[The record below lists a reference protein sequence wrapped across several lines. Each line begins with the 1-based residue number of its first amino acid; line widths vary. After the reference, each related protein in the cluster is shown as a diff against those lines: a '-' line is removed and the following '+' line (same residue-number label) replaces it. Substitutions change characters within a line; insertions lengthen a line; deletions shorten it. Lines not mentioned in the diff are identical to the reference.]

1 MSHAVRGFVGA
12 TDDRHDHAAKSP
24 IKIDTDNNV
33 ERIDYYI
40 DTTNHPLTRFLD
52 FMKILLQLIKSNRRK
67 GFIRAVMH
75 IRNRRSN
82 TEPFSFLIRSFNA
95 YINGVHDGQHLYEIG
110 CKPLKKSARY
120 FLECRFTNYGE
131 AYYELMGFRSRNNL
145 VGIQIGPNALRRYA
159 EQVQRHQ
166 GQPNSWKRSNVVFA
180 LTFLE
185 ALRFTLIKLD
195 AIHAFEHGYDITIQ
209 YDTKYAYM
217 AYLPKLWG
225 YVCAAVDGRITYDTA
240 GLDPPQNL
248 DHFRF
253 PNNCNK
259 LKHNSI
265 YATAMVGLRTIP
277 EDGGGGGGGGGGGR
291 DNFIEDL
298 GDLQSFPPLQGCSNV
313 YRLVQI

>member
-1 MSHAVRGFVGA
+1 MSHAVRGFAGA
-12 TDDRHDHAAKSP
+12 TDDRHDHAAKSS
-24 IKIDTDNNV
+24 INIDTHNNV

-40 DTTNHPLTRFLD
+40 DTTNHPLTRYRD

-75 IRNRRSN
+75 IPS
-82 TEPFSFLIRSFNA
+82 LIG
-95 YINGVHDGQHLYEIG
+95 Y
-110 CKPLKKSARY
+110 KPLARY

-131 AYYELMGFRSRNNL
+131 AYYELMGFRGQNNL
-145 VGIQIGPNALRRYA
+145 VGIQIGPNTLRRYA

-166 GQPNSWKRSNVVFA
+166 GQPNSWKRSIVVFA
-180 LTFLE
+180 LTFSE
-185 ALRFTLIKLD
+185 ALRFKLIKLD
-195 AIHAFEHGYDITIQ
+195 AIHVFEHGYDITIR

-225 YVCAAVDGRITYDTA
+225 YVSAAADGRITYDTA
-240 GLDPPQNL
+240 GLNPPQNL

-277 EDGGGGGGGGGGGR
+277 EDGGNGGGGGGR

-298 GDLQSFPPLQGCSNV
+298 GDLQSFRPLQGS
-313 YRLVQI
+313 